1 MSVDV
6 VWRCW
11 QKQSHNNTSLEFLM
25 KNWLLFLVLG
35 YGSLAGQ
42 DLLTL
47 DEAMD
52 LAVTNNLG
60 IQASELAHSAVQM
73 QVYRANA
80 GFGPKVDLNAN
91 LNTTI
96 NEVKQNFIDGRVVD
110 RFGRSYAPNINVG
123 LRLPIYDGGRMQA
136 TLEKLG
142 KLSEVSSLETQIE
155 MQNILGQVIRHYYD
169 VMQLNARVGFLN
181 TVIKYYEDR
190 LAITEE
196 RWQVGKGSKIDFLQ
210 SKTDLNAQLAER
222 SRSLNNFRTAKVGL
236 NALLNRPFDTDFV
249 VQDEV
254 RFQDDY
260 VLAELLKKSEENNW
274 DLLRLRQMNQVST
287 STIREWE
294 AARKPQVSLSA
305 ALGYYY
311 TNTNAGFLLSNQNAA
326 LNAGLN
332 ARWNIFDGRHIR
344 NQIAIAEVHRKTVDK
359 RTQELQSLI
368 RAELTAAYNQYQA
381 DRELLEFEQEN
392 RLLAEENLSISLE
405 KFRLGASTILELN
418 EAQRGYDAAL
428 NRLVNAQHNI
438 RMSELI
444 LLELTGELL
453 R

>member
-1 MSVDV
+1 MKYFLIVLLSFHLSAVA
-6 VWRCW
+6 
-11 QKQSHNNTSLEFLM
+11 QELLLLEEAIE
-25 KNWLLFLVLG
+25 
-35 YGSLAGQ
+35 LA
-42 DLLTL
+42 
-47 DEAMD
+47 
-52 LAVTNNLG
+52 LANNLG
-60 IQASELAHSAVQM
+60 IQASEMERSAVEM
-73 QVYRANA
+73 QVYKSNA
-80 GFGPKVDLNAN
+80 GFGPQIDLNAN
-91 LNTTI
+91 LNSTV

-123 LRLPIYDGGRMQA
+123 LRLPIYDGGQMQA
-136 TLEKLG
+136 RFERLG
-142 KLSEVSSLETQIE
+142 QLSEVSNIETQIE
-155 MQNILGQVIRHYYD
+155 AQNLVSQLIRLYYN

-210 SKTDLNAQLAER
+210 SKTDLNAQLAEKAR
-222 SRSLNNFRTAKVGL
+222 TTNEFRNAVVNL
-236 NALLNRPFDTDFV
+236 NALLNRPLDTEFR
-249 VQDEV
+249 VQDEA

-260 VLAELLKKSEENNW
+260 DLAELIERSKEANPALM
-274 DLLRLRQMNQVST
+274 RIQQMNLLNYT
-287 STIREWE
+287 AIKEWE
-294 AARKPQVSLSA
+294 AAKKPQVSLSA

-332 ARWNIFDGRHIR
+332 ARWSIFDGGHRR
-344 NQIAIAEVHRKTVDK
+344 NQLAIARMDKNALDK
-359 RTQELQSLI
+359 RAQDLSTLI
-368 RAELTAAYNQYQA
+368 NADLTAAFNQYQA
-381 DRELLEFEQEN
+381 DKEMLQFEQDN

-418 EAQRGYDAAL
+418 EAQRSYDNAL

-438 RMSELI
+438 RVSELL
-444 LLELTGELL
+444 LLELSGTLM